1 MDACARRQAPR
12 DADTTARPF
21 PVTETRRER
30 ASSPG
35 LIVIH
40 AADSISARL
49 RDKVVRSMLSLS
61 ANSPIVSG
69 PARINITKIENWVTR
84 SPCGRSCRSNARVI
98 LRAACR
104 EAKHRQSGQ
113 SERSVANLH
122 LCVRRIQ
129 IYVYIHIS
137 SSQPETKLFVDVR
150 KAGPHRPRRT
160 TANGVNSFRPRRPQ
174 PGIRRLELAAAKLLH
189 GGNQRAGG
197 VAYFLLK
204 CCVVVEIIVASRV
217 GPHISNIGAEL

>member
-1 MDACARRQAPR
+1 
-12 DADTTARPF
+12 
-21 PVTETRRER
+21 
-30 ASSPG
+30 
-35 LIVIH
+35 
-40 AADSISARL
+40 
-49 RDKVVRSMLSLS
+49 MLSLS

-113 SERSVANLH
+113 SERSIANLH

-137 SSQPETKLFVDVR
+137 SSQPEPKLFVAVR
-150 KAGPHRPRRT
+150 KAGPPAAR
-160 TANGVNSFRPRRPQ
+160 NGEGVNSVRPRRPQ